1 MQLKLAFVAA
11 SLTTLAGATDFPPAS
26 DCPVGPIQC
35 CATVEDVAQ
44 AASSSTTLEVLSII
58 GVDISSLYGLI
69 GLTCY
74 PIGPYSG
81 SCDSQ
86 ALCCTGPSTIEGLIS
101 IGCTP
106 VTLGI

>member
-11 SLTTLAGATDFPPAS
+11 ALTTLAGATDFPPAS

-35 CATVEDVAQ
+35 CATVEDDVAQ

-74 PIGPYSG
+74 PVGPYSG
-81 SCDSQ
+81 SCTD
-86 ALCCTGPSTIEGLIS
+86 AHSTEGLVS